1 VKRKTVKPPDLP
13 PEQKLH
19 DRKPELLMAR
29 LAELDGTDLE
39 VPKGVALGIQAVYDR
54 LLVWQ
59 FPPALQGKSTYG
71 DGPILKSE
79 TTKTRIHQSIPR
91 GIIVSAGLGALDAL
105 RANGIDIGHVV
116 YFAVNSMYRLPLD
129 DHDGQHLA
137 LLRAGDVVGSEDLAR
152 ALDCGECHIV
162 EKDGEHLLVDK
173 DGKQWKPRLPWI
185 EE

>member
-1 VKRKTVKPPDLP
+1 VKRKIAKPPELP
-13 PEQKLH
+13 PEQRLH
-19 DRKPELLMAR
+19 SRKPPLLMSR
-29 LAELDGTDLE
+29 LGELDGTDLE
-39 VPKGVALGIQAVYDR
+39 VPKEVALGIQAVYDR

-59 FPPALQGKSTYG
+59 FPPAMQGGKTYG
-71 DGPILKSE
+71 DGPILKPE
-79 TTKTRIHQSIPR
+79 HVKTRIHQSIPR
-91 GIIVSAGLGALDAL
+91 GLIVSAGLGALDAI

-162 EKDGEHLLVDK
+162 EVDGEHRLVDK